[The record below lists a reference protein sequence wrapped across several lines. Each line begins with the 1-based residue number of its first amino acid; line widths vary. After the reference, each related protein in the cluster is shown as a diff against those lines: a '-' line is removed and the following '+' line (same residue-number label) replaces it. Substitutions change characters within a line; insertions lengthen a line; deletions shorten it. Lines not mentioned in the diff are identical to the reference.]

1 MLSKHKIPGFGVCLG
16 LQGMVEYFGGTLG
29 VLGYPMHGKPS
40 PVFLTPEGKTEN
52 SIFAGLPDSFEVAR
66 YHSLHGIKERLPS
79 CLTVTALSEDGI
91 VMGLQHNSL
100 PFAAVQFHPESIL
113 TSPAHGMTILRN
125 ALAALHYKKDGEEQT
140 ASAAEL
146 VGQLEQKSVAELE
159 KRLKS
164 AGLSAT
170 GSKSELIVRLALFMH
185 KSKETKAGRNKLE
198 EKSVVELKELK
209 QSLGLKGAAS
219 TKDEL
224 LQLLKTSL
232 LDY

>member
-1 MLSKHKIPGFGVCLG
+1 
-16 LQGMVEYFGGTLG
+16 
-29 VLGYPMHGKPS
+29 
-40 PVFLTPEGKTEN
+40 
-52 SIFAGLPDSFEVAR
+52 
-66 YHSLHGIKERLPS
+66 
-79 CLTVTALSEDGI
+79 
-91 VMGLQHNSL
+91 
-100 PFAAVQFHPESIL
+100 
-113 TSPAHGMTILRN
+113 MTILRN